1 MFKPLLT
8 RRAANTTKKI
18 LDGDYTPTCMKDCDN
33 LLEFEDTAS
42 TLTLK
47 KGETYCFGLENNTLS
62 YGPKT
67 GTGFA
72 IFDQVENSNIEITTY
87 TYQCEQKNTSKYIFA
102 AMTPNDEGRLFKLRS
117 DTDQTVEFIYI
128 PVTSYEYEFTDEN
141 DQKFIEKATF
151 LFPLKNE
158 STWYINSVYTITD
171 VWRYYY
177 SEYIFVSNPNK
188 ITITASNGEN
198 SVAVFSNTFDGINSN
213 EEEIEDNYERKYG
226 FIKSIP
232 QNIELESSK
241 YYVALSNIT
250 IKQNP
255 LFAEDVV
262 LPLLPDQIFTKGLPG
277 GDILISNSNSNSKT
291 GLIVGVVVGVVVV
304 VAIVVFCVYWF
315 ACRSTSDDKEETPK
329 V

>member
-1 MFKPLLT
+1 MFKPLLA
-8 RRAANTTKKI
+8 RRAANATKKI
-18 LDGDYTPTCMKDCDN
+18 LEGDYNPPCMKDCDN
-33 LLEFEDTAS
+33 FLEFEDTAS
-42 TLTLK
+42 TLSLK

-87 TYQCEQKNTSKYIFA
+87 TYQCKQKNTSKYIYA
-102 AMTPNDEGRLFKLRS
+102 ATTPNDEGRLFKLRS
-117 DTDQTVEFIYI
+117 DTDQTVELIYI

-141 DQKFIEKATF
+141 DQKFIEEATF
-151 LFPLKNE
+151 LFPLRNE
-158 STWYINSVYTITD
+158 STWNINSVYTITD
-171 VWRYYY
+171 VWQYYY
-177 SEYIFVSNPNK
+177 SYYLFVSNPNK

-213 EEEIEDNYERKYG
+213 EEEIEDNYETKYG

-255 LFAEDVV
+255 LFSADVV
-262 LPLLPDQIFTKGLPG
+262 LPLLPDRIFTKGTPG
-277 GDILISNSNSNSKT
+277 GDILISNSNSNT

-304 VAIVVFCVYWF
+304 VAIAVFCVYWF
-315 ACRSTSDDKEETPK
+315 ACRATSDDKEETPK